1 MIKFFFIIAHRSSSM
16 HHHRSSSMHHHRS
29 TIDHHRSTI
38 DHHPQP
44 IDHRSSYW
52 PVTTTV
58 PTTGRAIGRA
68 TASHGRYSRPQP
80 DSGARQGSSPRAPG
94 ALGGRPGCTPGT
106 VFNNSPIRDTLGPPP
121 PRAGTPG
128 TLYGWLY
135 GVYGGGR
142 CTKHRGFWPKNRHFW
157 LFLERLGDCRG
168 GSPPGGGFVPPPGGV
183 PGPGPPGPP
192 RALPKP
198 PFWAGPGGAP
208 GGRFWTVFGR
218 PGVAGERA
226 NLAPATPD

>member
-135 GVYGGGR
+135 GVYGGVDAQNIADFDQKTAIFGYFWGGWGTAGGAVPR
-142 CTKHRGFWPKNRHFW
+142 EEDLSRPRGESR
-157 LFLERLGDCRG
+157 D
-168 GSPPGGGFVPPPGGV
+168 
-183 PGPGPPGPP
+183 PGPPGPP
-192 RALPKP
+192 GPSQNRHFGPVLGALL
-198 PFWAGPGGAP
+198 GADF
-208 GGRFWTVFGR
+208 GRF
-218 PGVAGERA
+218 
-226 NLAPATPD
+226 LAVRE